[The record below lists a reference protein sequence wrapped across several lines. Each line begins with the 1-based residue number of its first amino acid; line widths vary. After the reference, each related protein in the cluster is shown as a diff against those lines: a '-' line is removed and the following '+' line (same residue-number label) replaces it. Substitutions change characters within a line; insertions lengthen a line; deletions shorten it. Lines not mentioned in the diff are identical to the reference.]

1 MGFSVERNTVNL
13 VILVWLLGFAGCVSL
28 NPVLGHFHK
37 YVELDQ
43 RTYEL
48 VGKEYEAYVLDKKE
62 NQLTPDQINLRKKAL
77 ESWKIRIDETLSRI
91 QKRM

>member
-48 VGKEYEAYVLDKKE
+48 VGKEYEAYVLLGKE
-62 NQLTPDQINLRKKAL
+62 NQLTADQRNLRKKTL
-77 ESWKIRIDETLSRI
+77 ESWKTRIDETQDQLQRR
-91 QKRM
+91 K